1 MFKVL
6 EIHFLVAG
14 ITIAII
20 EMFIK
25 IPPVFDLNC
34 TECTCLPRIWIK
46 KKMNIVNCDKI
57 LVLRE

>member
-46 KKMNIVNCDKI
+46 KKNEYC
-57 LVLRE
+57 